1 MRFLCVGHCLTA
13 GVLSVPVLLVQFA
26 PVFAAGLRRCRRRCG
41 HGLLPA
47 VDLLSGLALARCL
60 VSRFHGSLRGHRCDL
75 CSSTWIKRLLS
86 TSPVLLGRYLLCWA
100 VGAIVGF
107 AAENPLLGALAAHR
121 SNHFAPFCASCERRY
136 VPDLLSRGFVHLA
149 FLCSCILYLLA
160 GGRCHRWIRGRR
172 PLLGH
177 PPRIGQITSRLSM
190 PHATSAMSLHG
201 CFRGLVL
208 LL

>member
-1 MRFLCVGHCLTA
+1 MRLPAYA
-13 GVLSVPVLLVQFA
+13 G
-26 PVFAAGLRRCRRRCG
+26 AAGG
-41 HGLLPA
+41 GA
-47 VDLLSGLALARCL
+47 VTACYRPLICISGLALARCL

-100 VGAIVGF
+100 VDAIVGF

-177 PPRIGQITSRLSM
+177 SPRTGQNHFAPFYASC
-190 PHATSAMSLHG
+190 H
-201 CFRGLVL
+201 
-208 LL
+208 